1 MIYILVVS
9 PLKVLHVCTISPT
22 VLDNFFF
29 KCLAQFRALF
39 GASRVPQHSKDT
51 ISVDEKSN
59 HVAVMC
65 CNQLFHFKALWPQD
79 GDVAVDE
86 GDIGDIL
93 QAISIHA
100 HKLRN
105 HNNSSSSEDNK
116 TTSDESL
123 SALGVLTS
131 LGRKQW
137 AKAREEMIAY
147 SPTKNMEGF
156 NFVDSALFVLVLDDY
171 IPKNKHE
178 AAANMLHGSY
188 ELSSEQSTGTE
199 VRDYNKE
206 YQSGTCTNRWYDKL
220 QIIVT
225 ADGGAGINF
234 EHSAIDGHTALRF
247 VSDIYAD
254 TVISFAQSITKLVNA
269 HDGMIPSVI
278 AANIRRAAVT
288 LDNQGRTTLDGK
300 LIESF
305 KRMLD

>member
-9 PLKVLHVCTISPT
+9 PESFTCMYDLTYCIGRF
-22 VLDNFFF
+22 FFF

-39 GASRVPQHSKDT
+39 GASRVPQQLKDT
-51 ISVDEKSN
+51 ISVDGKSN

-65 CNQLFHFKALWPQD
+65 CNQLFYFQALWPQD

-100 HKLRN
+100 HKLHN
-105 HNNSSSSEDNK
+105 HNNSPSTEDNK
-116 TTSDESL
+116 TTSDKSL

-137 AKAREEMIAY
+137 ATAREEMIAY
-147 SPTKNMEGF
+147 SPTKNTEGF
-156 NFVDSALFVLVLDDY
+156 KIVNSALFVLVLDDY

-178 AAANMLHGSY
+178 VAANMLHGSY
-188 ELSSEQSTGTE
+188 ELSSEQITSTE
-199 VRDYNKE
+199 VGDYNKE
-206 YQSGTCTNRWYDKL
+206 YQSGSCTNRWYDKL

-234 EHSAIDGHTALRF
+234 EHSAVDGHTALRF
-247 VSDIYAD
+247 VSDVYAD

-269 HDGMIPSVI
+269 HDGTIPSVI
-278 AANIRRAAVT
+278 TANIRRAAVT

-300 LIESF
+300 
-305 KRMLD
+305 

>member
-1 MIYILVVS
+1 
-9 PLKVLHVCTISPT
+9 
-22 VLDNFFF
+22 
-29 KCLAQFRALF
+29 
-39 GASRVPQHSKDT
+39 
-51 ISVDEKSN
+51 
-59 HVAVMC
+59 MC
-65 CNQLFHFKALWPQD
+65 CNQLFYFQALWPQD

-100 HKLRN
+100 HKLHN
-105 HNNSSSSEDNK
+105 HISSSEDSK
-116 TTSDESL
+116 TTTSDKSL

-137 AKAREEMIAY
+137 AKAREEMIAF
-147 SPTKNMEGF
+147 SPTKNTEGF
-156 NFVDSALFVLVLDDY
+156 KIVDSALFVLVLDDY

-188 ELSSEQSTGTE
+188 ELSSERSETSTEE
-199 VRDYNKE
+199 VGGYNNE
-206 YQSGTCTNRWYDKL
+206 YQSGSCTNRWYDKL

-278 AANIRRAAVT
+278 TANIRRAAVT
-288 LDNQGRTTLDGK
+288 LDNQRRSTLDGK
-300 LIESF
+300 LIEGF
-305 KRMLD
+305 KRISIDSFLFLCLLFDEQLSFSV